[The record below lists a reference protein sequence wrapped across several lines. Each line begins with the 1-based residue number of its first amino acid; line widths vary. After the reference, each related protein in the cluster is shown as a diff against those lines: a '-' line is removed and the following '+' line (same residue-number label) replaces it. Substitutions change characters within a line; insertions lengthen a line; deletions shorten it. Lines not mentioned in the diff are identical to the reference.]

1 MTVFN
6 VLQTFD
12 SENENDISLDL
23 KEKWISELDVKIVG
37 ELTSVR
43 EGLKTE
49 AYTPEDDI
57 TAELAAPEEY
67 GEIYVV
73 YLKMKMDYMLS
84 EINRYNNSASLFNR
98 LYYEMANMISRNY
111 KVKSRNSIKVAFGN
125 A

>member
-1 MTVFN
+1 MTVSN
-6 VLQTFD
+6 ILQTFD

-23 KEKWISELDVKIVG
+23 KEKWISELDARIVG

-49 AYTPEDDI
+49 AYTPECDI
-57 TAELAAPEEY
+57 TTELAAPDEY
-67 GEIYVV
+67 SEIYVV

-84 EINRYNNSASLFNR
+84 EINRYNNSANLFNR
-98 LYYEMANMISRNY
+98 LYYEMANMISRNF
-111 KVKSRNSIKVAFGN
+111 KVKVRNSIKVAMGN